1 MPLQVYCC
9 SISGC
14 GSVLVIR
21 RIGPLNLLFLF
32 LIVCAFGL
40 TSSKRAVNYLTDL
53 MDGAD
58 VGILGLRMSLNE
70 NKTKHIYIY
79 YDGR

>member
-1 MPLQVYCC
+1 M
-9 SISGC
+9 
-14 GSVLVIR
+14 LVIR

-32 LIVCAFGL
+32 LIVCAFEL
-40 TSSKRAVNYLTDL
+40 TSLKRAVNYLTDL

-58 VGILGLRMSLNE
+58 LGILGLRMSLNE
-70 NKTKHIYIY
+70 YIF